1 MKKKILAFIL
11 AAAMLLSLSACAKD
25 TPQNP
30 GTEANAAPAQTENN
44 PSAETPDTQE
54 PVEITFWHSY
64 SEGEE
69 KIFTESVL
77 TAFEQQY
84 PNIKVNAIRMPYEGL
99 DEQLI
104 TAVTGDA
111 APDVIRL
118 DLTWVSQMAKLGA
131 LECLNDY
138 AEFDDISAGIMPGS
152 MSTTLYKGQ
161 NYGLPLNANTTVAVY
176 NNAVLQEY
184 GFDAPPETLDA
195 LMGAL
200 DKTDPAEEKWLF
212 AVSGSYNWAMLP
224 FIWTL
229 GGSVTDGDYTTAS
242 GYLNGADTVKAL
254 DTIVGWYKDGV
265 IGPAIMGEQPDGWG
279 GIEAGNYTMIVEG
292 PWFFSSEDKLDTYT
306 PALMPS
312 VDGRSISIVGGEDIV
327 MTSTSSKKDAAWTFM
342 KFMLEDAQQVAMAGA
357 GMIPVTSSAMEKVE
371 QYQNISGLVGQAPL
385 DYTADNLDDA
395 ELENP
400 VTEALREFWLKH
412 RLIILLT
419 LAVLLAA
426 GMVGLLVG
434 WLIFERRRTKKRKE
448 GFFGADAAASI
459 DAIFR
464 YMMDVLRAR
473 GMAAKNCPPADYV
486 SYMDEDLREEYLTA
500 ARLWQEAR
508 FSGKPMEE
516 LQRRQVLRLKDE
528 IWERTWHS
536 ASLKERLRLKYV
548 EFL

>member
-1 MKKKILAFIL
+1 M
-11 AAAMLLSLSACAKD
+11 
-25 TPQNP
+25 
-30 GTEANAAPAQTENN
+30 
-44 PSAETPDTQE
+44 
-54 PVEITFWHSY
+54 
-64 SEGEE
+64 
-69 KIFTESVL
+69 
-77 TAFEQQY
+77 
-84 PNIKVNAIRMPYEGL
+84 
-99 DEQLI
+99 
-104 TAVTGDA
+104 
-111 APDVIRL
+111 IRL

-138 AEFDDISAGIMPGS
+138 AGFDDISAGIMPGS

-200 DKTDPAEEKWLF
+200 DKTNPAEEKWLF

-357 GMIPVTSSAMEKVE
+357 GMIPVTSSAMEKVDTSGSPYVEVYME
-371 QYQNISGLVGQAPL
+371 QLKTAQARIPCSSWPTIETILNTAFESVLRGRRPL
-385 DYTADNLDDA
+385 
-395 ELENP
+395 
-400 VTEALREFWLKH
+400 
-412 RLIILLT
+412 
-419 LAVLLAA
+419 
-426 GMVGLLVG
+426 
-434 WLIFERRRTKKRKE
+434 RRRWMTRQRR
-448 GFFGADAAASI
+448 ST
-459 DAIFR
+459 R
-464 YMMDVLRAR
+464 CWHR
-473 GMAAKNCPPADYV
+473 N
-486 SYMDEDLREEYLTA
+486 DLRFREGCYSPSRKKSGESRCSDADGKKKIASRPAAVDAGIAVSAGRFCADGAFCALSAGSEYLDQLY
-500 ARLWQEAR
+500 RL
-508 FSGKPMEE
+508 
-516 LQRRQVLRLKDE
+516 
-528 IWERTWHS
+528 
-536 ASLKERLRLKYV
+536 
-548 EFL
+548 

>member
-1 MKKKILAFIL
+1 
-11 AAAMLLSLSACAKD
+11 
-25 TPQNP
+25 
-30 GTEANAAPAQTENN
+30 
-44 PSAETPDTQE
+44 
-54 PVEITFWHSY
+54 
-64 SEGEE
+64 
-69 KIFTESVL
+69 
-77 TAFEQQY
+77 
-84 PNIKVNAIRMPYEGL
+84 MPYEGL

-118 DLTWVSQMAKLGA
+118 DLTWVPQMAKLGA

-161 NYGLPLNANTTVAVY
+161 NYGLPLNANATVAVY

-200 DKTDPAEEKWLF
+200 DKTNPAEEKWLF

-357 GMIPVTSSAMEKVE
+357 GMIPVTSSAMEKVDTSGSPYVEVYME
-371 QYQNISGLVGQAPL
+371 QLKTAQARIPCSSWPTIETILNTAFGSVLRGQASSQE
-385 DYTADNLDDA
+385 ALDDA
-395 ELENP
+395 
-400 VTEALREFWLKH
+400 AAQ
-412 RLIILLT
+412 ID
-419 LAVLLAA
+419 ALLA
-426 GMVGLLVG
+426 
-434 WLIFERRRTKKRKE
+434 
-448 GFFGADAAASI
+448 
-459 DAIFR
+459 
-464 YMMDVLRAR
+464 
-473 GMAAKNCPPADYV
+473 
-486 SYMDEDLREEYLTA
+486 
-500 ARLWQEAR
+500 QE
-508 FSGKPMEE
+508 
-516 LQRRQVLRLKDE
+516 
-528 IWERTWHS
+528 
-536 ASLKERLRLKYV
+536 
-548 EFL
+548 

>member
-44 PSAETPDTQE
+44 PSAETPDTPE

-77 TAFEQQY
+77 TAFEKQY

-200 DKTDPAEEKWLF
+200 DKTNPAEEKWLF

-357 GMIPVTSSAMEKVE
+357 GMIPVTSSAMEKVDTSSSPYVEVYME
-371 QYQNISGLVGQAPL
+371 QLKTAQARIPCSSWPTIETILNTAFESVLRGQASSQE
-385 DYTADNLDDA
+385 ALDDA
-395 ELENP
+395 
-400 VTEALREFWLKH
+400 AAQ
-412 RLIILLT
+412 ID
-419 LAVLLAA
+419 ALLA
-426 GMVGLLVG
+426 
-434 WLIFERRRTKKRKE
+434 
-448 GFFGADAAASI
+448 
-459 DAIFR
+459 
-464 YMMDVLRAR
+464 
-473 GMAAKNCPPADYV
+473 
-486 SYMDEDLREEYLTA
+486 
-500 ARLWQEAR
+500 QE
-508 FSGKPMEE
+508 
-516 LQRRQVLRLKDE
+516 
-528 IWERTWHS
+528 
-536 ASLKERLRLKYV
+536 
-548 EFL
+548 

>member
-1 MKKKILAFIL
+1 MPPLRRRRI
-11 AAAMLLSLSACAKD
+11 
-25 TPQNP
+25 TRPQRR
-30 GTEANAAPAQTENN
+30 
-44 PSAETPDTQE
+44 PDTQE

-118 DLTWVSQMAKLGA
+118 DLTWVPQMAKLGA

-138 AEFDDISAGIMPGS
+138 AGFDGISAGIMPGS

-292 PWFFSSEDKLDTYT
+292 P
-306 PALMPS
+306 
-312 VDGRSISIVGGEDIV
+312 G
-327 MTSTSSKKDAAWTFM
+327 
-342 KFMLEDAQQVAMAGA
+342 
-357 GMIPVTSSAMEKVE
+357 SSALR
-371 QYQNISGLVGQAPL
+371 ISSTP
-385 DYTADNLDDA
+385 
-395 ELENP
+395 
-400 VTEALREFWLKH
+400 
-412 RLIILLT
+412 I
-419 LAVLLAA
+419 
-426 GMVGLLVG
+426 
-434 WLIFERRRTKKRKE
+434 RRR
-448 GFFGADAAASI
+448 
-459 DAIFR
+459 
-464 YMMDVLRAR
+464 
-473 GMAAKNCPPADYV
+473 
-486 SYMDEDLREEYLTA
+486 
-500 ARLWQEAR
+500 
-508 FSGKPMEE
+508 
-516 LQRRQVLRLKDE
+516 
-528 IWERTWHS
+528 
-536 ASLKERLRLKYV
+536 
-548 EFL
+548 